1 MSDRGQLE
9 LHLFDEVA
17 DAVRSLVPAEL
28 GTIRCRP
35 HRYGIKVWIDVAR
48 PPREHYE
55 AQVLGP
61 SACDEATVLALEVGF
76 HAEHPDPARN
86 QAVLDQ
92 LLATEDRWRPTL
104 GPAGG
109 SLRLFLVLGAYGL
122 ASAVGAVGRSRPE
135 RSGHGLR
142 DRRPTDRLPGGAG
155 ALSPGGGRPVPS

>member
-1 MSDRGQLE
+1 MTDRATLE

-28 GTIRCRP
+28 GPVHCRA
-35 HRYGIKVWIDVAR
+35 HRYGIKLWFETAT

-86 QAVLDQ
+86 QAVLDRMS
-92 LLATEDRWRPTL
+92 AAEGRWRRTL
-104 GPAGG
+104 GREAVAGPFLG
-109 SLRLFLVLGAYGL
+109 RRDDWRRLSELWADPDLSDPMMGLEIAARLTDYVCALEPLRRAECDPW
-122 ASAVGAVGRSRPE
+122 S
-135 RSGHGLR
+135 
-142 DRRPTDRLPGGAG
+142 
-155 ALSPGGGRPVPS
+155 